1 LSKSGTVLLLIYGE
15 VQAAEASADSIHKI
29 KLLLKELWKTGISL
43 PIIIEKP
50 LVKAAKVTT
59 SLQECNELIRIFT
72 KDIETALLI
81 NS

>member
-1 LSKSGTVLLLIYGE
+1 MSKSGTALLLIYGE
-15 VQAAEASADSIHKI
+15 VQAAEASADSIHKM
-29 KLLLKELWKTGISL
+29 KLLLKELRETWVFL
-43 PIIIEKP
+43 RIIIEKP

-59 SLQECNELIRIFT
+59 SLQEYNKLIGIFT